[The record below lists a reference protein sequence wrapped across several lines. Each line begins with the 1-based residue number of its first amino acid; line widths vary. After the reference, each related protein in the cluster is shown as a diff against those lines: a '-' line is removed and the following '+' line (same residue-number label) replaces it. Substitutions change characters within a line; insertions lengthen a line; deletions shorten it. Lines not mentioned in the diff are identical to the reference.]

1 MRRFMVFGLALCG
14 AGLTGCAASEP
25 SVRMIAEMDALPAE
39 KQLPN
44 WASTRAL
51 MMRKPPKIGDM
62 APYFAL
68 KAREGDATTRL
79 SQFRDDRPVV
89 LIFGSWT

>member
-1 MRRFMVFGLALCG
+1 MRKRTILGLALCVTT
-14 AGLTGCAASEP
+14 LTGCAATDP
-25 SVRMIAEMDALPAE
+25 ADDFMAEMDSVPAE

-44 WASTRAL
+44 WASTKAL
-51 MMRKPPKIGDM
+51 MMRKPPKVGDL
-62 APYFAL
+62 APDFTL
-68 KAREGDATTRL
+68 KAKVGDATTKL